1 MSEGL
6 EGGAVASES
15 SGDFSESVDSGE
27 VQDLSIESLEASSE
41 GTELPSGAEVD
52 NIQEAVAEAVEKGA
66 TQKEIKNMIREYKL
80 KVNGKEVSAKL
91 DLNDEEAIKREL
103 QKAYAFNDVSQEY
116 SSVKKALQE
125 RIELWKQNPE
135 QALMDIGVDPKEW
148 AEKVIQEEV
157 ENLKKDPKEL
167 ELEKAQKR
175 IQEFEARE
183 AKIREQLEAQKQ
195 AQMDQEA
202 LNTLKEEVQEAI
214 SKHEFIKPNEYTER
228 RVVDMMAYYSER
240 FPDVTAEQVL
250 PAVEQEIK
258 KEFNTLLNSLPEDY
272 LERFFEKDNIEK
284 LSKRLTRRVAKPVV
298 AKKTTPVTPSQVKVP
313 TAQGV
318 KPTETGKKMTFEEMM
333 SKR

>member
-1 MSEGL
+1 MSEL

-15 SGDFSESVDSGE
+15 SGDFSESGESTEVDSVTSEEGGQLE
-27 VQDLSIESLEASSE
+27 SGSEIE
-41 GTELPSGAEVD
+41 D
-52 NIQEAVAEAVEKGA
+52 IQEAVVEAVENGA
-66 TQKEIKNMIREYKL
+66 SEKEIKNMIREYKL

-91 DLNDEEAIKREL
+91 DLSDEEAIKREL

-175 IQEFEARE
+175 IQEFEAKE
-183 AKIREQLEAQKQ
+183 AKLRQQMENQRQ

-202 LNTLKEEVQEAI
+202 LSTLKQEVHEAI

-228 RVVDMMAYYSER
+228 RVVDMMAYYSEK

-272 LERFFEKDNIEK
+272 LEKFFEKDNIEK
-284 LSKRLTRRVAKPVV
+284 LSKRLTRPVAKPA
-298 AKKTTPVTPSQVKVP
+298 AKKPMPVTPSQVKIP

-318 KPTETGKKMTFEEMM
+318 KPVDTGKKMTFEEIMA
-333 SKR
+333 KR

>member
-6 EGGAVASES
+6 EGGAVASEA
-15 SGDFSESVDSGE
+15 SGDLSESGESTEVDSVETSDEGSQLE
-27 VQDLSIESLEASSE
+27 VGSEIE
-41 GTELPSGAEVD
+41 D
-52 NIQEAVAEAVEKGA
+52 IQEAVVEAVENGA
-66 TQKEIKNMIREYKL
+66 SEKEIKNMIREYKL

-91 DLNDEEAIKREL
+91 DLSDEEAVKREL

-175 IQEFEARE
+175 IQEYEARE
-183 AKIREQLEAQKQ
+183 AKIKEQLQAQKQ

-202 LNTLKEEVQEAI
+202 LSTLKQEVQEAI

-228 RVVDMMAYYSER
+228 RVVDMMAYYSEK

-272 LERFFEKDNIEK
+272 LEKFFEKDNIEK
-284 LSKRLTRRVAKPVV
+284 LSKRLTRPVAKP
-298 AKKTTPVTPSQVKVP
+298 APRKTAPVTPSQVKVP
-313 TAQGV
+313 TAQGI
-318 KPTETGKKMTFEEMM
+318 KPAETGEKMTFEEIMA
-333 SKR
+333 KR

>member
-6 EGGAVASES
+6 ESGAVASEA
-15 SGDFSESVDSGE
+15 SGDFSESVNEEG
-27 VQDLSIESLEASSE
+27 QDLSTEQSLEASEES
-41 GTELPSGAEVD
+41 GELPAGSEVE

-80 KVNGKEVSAKL
+80 KVNGKDVSAKL
-91 DLNDEEAIKREL
+91 DLNDEEAVKREL

-175 IQEFEARE
+175 IQEFETRE
-183 AKIREQLEAQKQ
+183 AKIKEQMESQRQ

-202 LNTLKEEVQEAI
+202 LSTLKQEVQDAI

-228 RVVDMMAYYSER
+228 RVVDMMAYYSEK

-272 LERFFEKDNIEK
+272 LERFFEKDIIEK
-284 LSKRLTRRVAKPVV
+284 LSKRLTRPVSKPV

-318 KPTETGKKMTFEEMM
+318 KPAEMGKKLTFEEIMA
-333 SKR
+333 KR